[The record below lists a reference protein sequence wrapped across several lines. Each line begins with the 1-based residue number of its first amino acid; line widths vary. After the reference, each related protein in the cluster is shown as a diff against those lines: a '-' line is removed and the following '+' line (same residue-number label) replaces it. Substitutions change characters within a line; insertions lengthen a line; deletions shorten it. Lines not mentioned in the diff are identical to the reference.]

1 MDLRVERTKRNIKEA
16 FLKLRIE
23 KPLEKITVKELAE
36 LAFINKA
43 TFYSHY
49 KDIYD
54 LSEQLE
60 NEIVDSII
68 EKLPSSEKLLFNPRE
83 NARKM
88 ALAISSQQEIID
100 TLFSGNRAAFL
111 EHKLEVNLGRTIC
124 DHYPELKED
133 LQGKIILSMLV
144 HGGFYI
150 FNQYGEKYDVKEI
163 IKTVGDINECLV
175 ENFIKV
181 SPEQ

>member
-1 MDLRVERTKRNIKEA
+1 MDLRIERTKHSIKDA
-16 FLKLRIE
+16 FLKLRAE
-23 KPLEKITVKELAE
+23 KPLEKIKVKELAE
-36 LAFINKA
+36 LAYINKA

-68 EKLPSSEKLLFNPRE
+68 KQLPSPDKLLFNSRE
-83 NARKM
+83 NARQM
-88 ALAISSQQEIID
+88 ALAISSKQEVIN

-111 EHKLEVNLGRTIC
+111 EHKLEINLGRKIC
-124 DHYPELKED
+124 DHYPALKED
-133 LQGKIILSMLV
+133 LQGKVVLSMLV

-150 FNQYGEKYDVKEI
+150 FNQYGKNYDVKDI

-181 SPEQ
+181 

>member
-1 MDLRVERTKRNIKEA
+1 MTTVDLFTRISLNIKSG
-16 FLKLRIE
+16 K
-23 KPLEKITVKELAE
+23 KP
-36 LAFINKA
+36 
-43 TFYSHY
+43 
-49 KDIYD
+49 
-54 LSEQLE
+54 
-60 NEIVDSII
+60 
-68 EKLPSSEKLLFNPRE
+68 P
-83 NARKM
+83 
-88 ALAISSQQEIID
+88 
-100 TLFSGNRAAFL
+100 
-111 EHKLEVNLGRTIC
+111 TIC